1 MPNDPGDD
9 DTEHDDYDPAW
20 SEQST
25 SFRRWLIDK
34 LTNADSSCALD
45 IASSFAPANR
55 YNGLSTI
62 DMDNLA
68 LLTGT
73 SLDDVRA
80 AHKADL
86 AEWAGEQ
93 QLRDHPDLAILDAD
107 LDHIRH
113 RS

>member
-1 MPNDPGDD
+1 MPIGPGYDD
-9 DTEHDDYDPAW
+9 SEYDDYDPAW

-34 LTNADSSCALD
+34 LTNAGSSCALD

-55 YNGLSTI
+55 YNGLSAV

-73 SLDDVRA
+73 SYHDVRA
-80 AHKADL
+80 AHRDDL

-93 QLRDHPDLAILDAD
+93 QLMDHPDLAVLDAD
-107 LDHIRH
+107 RIRH